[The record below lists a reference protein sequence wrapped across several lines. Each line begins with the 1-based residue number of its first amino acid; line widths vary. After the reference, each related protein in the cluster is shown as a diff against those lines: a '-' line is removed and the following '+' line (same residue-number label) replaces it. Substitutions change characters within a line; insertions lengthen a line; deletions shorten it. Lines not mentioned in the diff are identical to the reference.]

1 MYYDSPR
8 DSQKHTIRPN
18 RSFPP
23 LETYNLMSQHMD
35 LQLSES
41 TRTNLA
47 YTAVAAVGVGALLF
61 GTKTGESLLVKTC
74 LYFHDRMLLPDFIN
88 RWGCRKLIG
97 GREEEHVGA
106 DGLLATKKAFVD
118 DLKKRPIAEQTA
130 VANEQHYEVDT
141 RFFNLVL
148 GKRQK
153 YSAALYPENTTVR
166 QAAEYLD
173 EAEIRMLEVYAS
185 RAKIAKDDS
194 FRIMDVGCGWG
205 SVTLWFAETF
215 PKCTVVGFS
224 NSNTQREYIMDEAK
238 KRGLLNVN
246 ILTGDISTVDFAN
259 NSSLVGSFDRL
270 ISIEMFEH
278 MKNYGR
284 LLKKLSV
291 LLKPEGYLF
300 VHIFVSQLL
309 PTHYV
314 VKDESDWMTKYF
326 FEGGT
331 LPSDDLL
338 LYFQDDFSLQDKWAV
353 NGRHYSLT
361 LEAWLQNMDAN
372 SSAVK
377 TLFEEYYGKGSN
389 AYAWMARWRTFFI
402 ACSEF
407 FNFEGGEKYYVSHYL
422 FKRR

>member
-1 MYYDSPR
+1 MNF
-8 DSQKHTIRPN
+8 Q
-18 RSFPP
+18 
-23 LETYNLMSQHMD
+23 M
-35 LQLSES
+35 SES
-41 TRTNLA
+41 AKTNLV
-47 YTAVAAVGVGALLF
+47 YSAAATLGVGAFLF
-61 GTKTGESLLVKTC
+61 GTKAGESLLIKTC
-74 LYFHDRMLLPDFIN
+74 LFFHDRMLLPDFIN

-97 GREEEHVGA
+97 GKEKGHTGD
-106 DGLLATKKAFVD
+106 DGLLATKKAFID
-118 DLKKRPIAEQTA
+118 DLKKRPIAEQTEA
-130 VANEQHYEVDT
+130 ANEQHYEVDT

-148 GKRQK
+148 GKHQK
-153 YSAALYPENTTVR
+153 YSSALYPENVHVN

-173 EAEIRMLEVYAS
+173 EAEVRMLELYAS
-185 RAKIAKDDS
+185 RAKITKNDS

-205 SVTLWFAETF
+205 SVTLWFAENF
-215 PKCTVVGFS
+215 PKCSIVGFS
-224 NSNTQREYIMDEAK
+224 NSNTQREFIMGEAK

-246 ILTGDISTVDFAN
+246 VLTGDISTVDFSK

-284 LLKKLSV
+284 LLKKISV

-309 PTHYV
+309 PSHYV
-314 VKDESDWMTKYF
+314 VEDESDWMTKYF

-338 LYFQDDFSLQDKWAV
+338 LYFQDDFSIQDKWSV

-361 LEAWLQNMDAN
+361 LEAWLQKMDSN
-372 SSAVK
+372 KSAVRD
-377 TLFEEYYGKGSN
+377 LFNEYYGKGSN
-389 AYAWMARWRTFFI
+389 AVAWMARWRTFFI